1 MNSKAESML
10 LNKIFSDLAIIIR
23 EYCYS
28 DDMTKEERF
37 FLGQYADAVHNLPKI
52 DLLSDLGKR
61 HLMYYVA
68 FLKETAE
75 TERIV
80 QPEFLAKFEQQ
91 INLIIIFVDN

>member
-1 MNSKAESML
+1 MTSKTERDLLSM
-10 LNKIFSDLAIIIR
+10 IFYDLAIIIR

-61 HLMYYVA
+61 HFMDYVA
-68 FLKETAE
+68 FLKETVE

-80 QPEFLAKFEQQ
+80 QPEFLAMFEEQ